1 MSGLRQR
8 ILVVTCPQL
17 VHLNLCIASSCLV
30 GCGST
35 AASFSGLRHFGHV
48 SFIKRSRNIAHPF
61 RTPPVLKF
69 AQSETS
75 SLYKSAHFA
84 SGPGGVV
91 RTQIP
96 FGLRHCA
103 NL

>member
-1 MSGLRQR
+1 
-8 ILVVTCPQL
+8 
-17 VHLNLCIASSCLV
+17 
-30 GCGST
+30 
-35 AASFSGLRHFGHV
+35 
-48 SFIKRSRNIAHPF
+48 
-61 RTPPVLKF
+61 LKSP
-69 AQSETS
+69 QSETS